1 MYCSKCG
8 EADQN
13 VNSYCRKC
21 GNFLLE
27 NLVKQLNLG
36 TAISVFTFTIISV
49 VLLLWIMTKIYEALE
64 GRSIFNLEYST
75 YLFLGTLAF
84 LQLTQ
89 IIKSV
94 RLMRKINKVAGN
106 SDLPSEEMQK
116 ELTSPE
122 TRDFLPP
129 ADFQSVIP
137 SVVEVTTKNLDK
149 VRRK

>member
-8 EADQN
+8 EPDQN

-21 GNFLLE
+21 GNFLLD
-27 NLVKQLNLG
+27 NLVKQLNLD
-36 TAISVFTFTIISV
+36 TAVSIFTFAIISIM
-49 VLLLWIMTKIYEALE
+49 LLLLIMTKIYEALE
-64 GRSIFNLEYST
+64 GRSIFNLEYSI
-75 YLFLGTLAF
+75 YLFLGSLAF

-94 RLMRKINKVAGN
+94 KLMRKINKVSSN
-106 SDLPSEEMQK
+106 IDLPSEGK
-116 ELTSPE
+116 PTELTNSE

-137 SVVEVTTKNLDK
+137 SVVEVTTKNLSK
-149 VRRK
+149 VGRK